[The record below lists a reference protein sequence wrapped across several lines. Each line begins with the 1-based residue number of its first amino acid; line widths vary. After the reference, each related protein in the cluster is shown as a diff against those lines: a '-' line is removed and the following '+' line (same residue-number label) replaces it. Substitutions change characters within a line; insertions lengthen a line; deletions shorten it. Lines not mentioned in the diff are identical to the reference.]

1 MTGLISLL
9 ILLIIIGALLYV
21 VSILPIDGTIKTI
34 VYVVAIVAVAV
45 WLLKHLAVLGLG

>member
-34 VYVVAIVAVAV
+34 IYVVAIVAVAV

>member
-34 VYVVAIVAVAV
+34 IYVVAIVAVAV
-45 WLLKHLAVLGLG
+45 WLLKHIAVLGLG